1 MLKKR
6 LVDWINGVWYG
17 PSKPPLW
24 LRTLVPFYKALQGRR
39 IAMAH
44 RVSEQPNIPVIV
56 VGNLVVGGSGKTP
69 VVARIV
75 AACHEAGYQAAV
87 ISRGYGAKAPRLDKN
102 AVVLATPTSDPALV
116 GDEPVLL
123 ARITGANVWVGRDRQ
138 QALAHAV
145 AAGAQVII
153 SDDGL
158 QHPALQ
164 SSYRLCLID
173 GKRGFGN
180 GYLLPAGPLR
190 ESPERLNS
198 MDQIL
203 IKEGGLHPDQPH
215 TQFELV
221 PLDLMRISDGAV
233 IELDA
238 LKGKVIEGV
247 CAIAHPESFQRT
259 LEKLGAQVNLWAWP
273 DHHLF
278 SSADLIQAYHQRPM
292 VITQKDWVK
301 IEPLDL
307 PAKLT
312 EHIYVL
318 RVEARL
324 DAGLLD
330 ALIAHV
336 RKLKDHD

>member
-6 LVDWINGVWYG
+6 LVDWINEVWYG

-24 LRTLVPFYKALQGRR
+24 LRALVPVYKALQGRR
-39 IAMAH
+39 IAVAH
-44 RVSEQPNIPVIV
+44 RVSEQPNVPVIV

-75 AACHEAGYQAAV
+75 AACREAGYQAAV

-158 QHPALQ
+158 QHPCLR

-190 ESPERLNS
+190 ESPERLDS

-203 IKEGGLHPDQPH
+203 IKDAGFHPDQPH
-215 TQFELV
+215 THFELL
-221 PLDLMRISDGAV
+221 PLDLMRLSDGAV
-233 IELDA
+233 IELNA

-259 LEKLGAQVNLWAWP
+259 LEKLGAEVNLWAWP
-273 DHHLF
+273 DHHDF
-278 SSADLIQAYHQRPM
+278 SRTDLVEAYHQRPM
-292 VITQKDWVK
+292 VMTQKDWVK
-301 IEPLDL
+301 IERLNL
-307 PAKLT
+307 PATLK

-318 RVEARL
+318 RVEACL
-324 DAGLLD
+324 DADVLD
-330 ALIAHV
+330 AIIAHV
-336 RKLKDHD
+336 RELSGDD